1 MKTDEMFVY
10 LGTYTS
16 GEGEG
21 IYLCRLDIEDGSL
34 STPELVAEM
43 DNPTFLA
50 IHPNER
56 YLYAVSEVRKHG
68 ERKGGAVSAFQRDA
82 VSGSI
87 SILNSQPS
95 GGSGPC
101 HLNID
106 AAGRCLLVANYG
118 SGSVSAFPLAEDGRL
133 GEASAFFQHEGSSV
147 NPQRQTGPHAH
158 SANLSP
164 DNRFVFI
171 CDLGLDRIM
180 VYRLDAE
187 KSMLTPAEKPW
198 VEVAAGAGPR
208 HFTFH
213 PSGRSAY
220 VINELD
226 STITAFSYA
235 SETGELQE
243 IETVSTLPEGFAGES
258 TTAEVLVS
266 RDGRFLYGSNRG
278 HDSMA
283 NFCDRFGKRRIV
295 ACRIRAQPGKDT
307 AEFRVRTGWEFTF
320 GGASGLRQ
328 CGHFPSR
335 SRDGPVSANGRSG
348 ECADAGLCPVRE
360 AVLKWPESVSC

>member
-106 AAGRCLLVANYG
+106 AAGG
-118 SGSVSAFPLAEDGRL
+118 GVSLWP
-133 GEASAFFQHEGSSV
+133 
-147 NPQRQTGPHAH
+147 
-158 SANLSP
+158 
-164 DNRFVFI
+164 
-171 CDLGLDRIM
+171 IM
-180 VYRLDAE
+180 V
-187 KSMLTPAEKPW
+187 
-198 VEVAAGAGPR
+198 AGACQRFRWLKMADWGRRVPFSSTKGAVLIPNGRRGHTHIPR
-208 HFTFH
+208 TCH
-213 PSGRSAY
+213 P
-220 VINELD
+220 
-226 STITAFSYA
+226 ITASSLSVIWA
-235 SETGELQE
+235 SIGLWS
-243 IETVSTLPEGFAGES
+243 TV
-258 TTAEVLVS
+258 
-266 RDGRFLYGSNRG
+266 
-278 HDSMA
+278 
-283 NFCDRFGKRRIV
+283 
-295 ACRIRAQPGKDT
+295 
-307 AEFRVRTGWEFTF
+307 
-320 GGASGLRQ
+320 
-328 CGHFPSR
+328 
-335 SRDGPVSANGRSG
+335 
-348 ECADAGLCPVRE
+348 
-360 AVLKWPESVSC
+360 